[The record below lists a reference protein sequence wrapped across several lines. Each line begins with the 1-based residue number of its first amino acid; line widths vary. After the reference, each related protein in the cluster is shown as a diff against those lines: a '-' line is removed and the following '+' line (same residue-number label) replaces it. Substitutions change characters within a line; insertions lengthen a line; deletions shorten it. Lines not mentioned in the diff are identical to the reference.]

1 MSLFNANEISEMS
14 SMTWSRHQELEK
26 VKLEKNIV
34 PLLHYILDSVNTEKL
49 KADLKDRC
57 QDYTHVKDLRVSL
70 CLLDL
75 NFNGIPLRK
84 LLKKTTVLARVA
96 NVLYPGHFEVKAYYN
111 ETSVF
116 LEAHFFPKRL
126 GQATLPCLCFD
137 VSETPSCGCCG
148 GYTAPVVNSEDP
160 DYASMPELEG
170 HEPNT
175 ASTSKKRRYSYSSE

>member
-14 SMTWSRHQELEK
+14 SLTWSRHQELEK
-26 VKLEKNIV
+26 VKLEKNII
-34 PLLHYILDSVNTEKL
+34 PLLHHILGSIDTDKV

-75 NFNGIPLRK
+75 DFNDIRIRK

-96 NVLYPGHFEVKAYYN
+96 NVLYPGHFDVKAYYN

-126 GQATLPCLCFD
+126 VEETLPCLCFD
-137 VSETPSCGCCG
+137 VSDSPSCYLCG
-148 GYTAPVVNSEDP
+148 GYTAPVVNSEDI
-160 DYASMPELEG
+160 DYGSMPDLEM
-170 HEPNT
+170 PQC
-175 ASTSKKRRYSYSSE
+175 ASKKRRYSYSSE

>member
-14 SMTWSRHQELEK
+14 SLTWSRHQELEK

-34 PLLHYILDSVNTEKL
+34 PLLHHILGSIDTDKV

-75 NFNGIPLRK
+75 DFNDIRIRK

-96 NVLYPGHFEVKAYYN
+96 TILYPGHFDVKAYYN

-116 LEAHFFPKRL
+116 LEAHFFPKRQ

-137 VSETPSCGCCG
+137 VSESSSCYLCG
-148 GYTAPVVNSEDP
+148 GYTAPVVNSNNLE
-160 DYASMPELEG
+160 YGSMPDLEM
-170 HEPNT
+170 PQC
-175 ASTSKKRRYSYSSE
+175 ASKKRRFSHSSE